1 MLEHPP
7 LQYAGVD
14 ECGRGCLFGPVVAA
28 AVVLP
33 QSFPDDTYQHI
44 KDSKKLSEKKRNL
57 LATYIKEHALAYS
70 IASLTHTEIDKYNIL
85 QASLKAMHK
94 ALNHI
99 YPTLPFTA
107 IYVDGTHFKPF
118 LPPGEDIEEAIPYY
132 TLEQGDNKILAIA
145 AASIL
150 AKTYRDNLILQGCQ
164 ENELW
169 NRYDLKNNKGYGT
182 AKHLKALQEYG
193 PIEGHRLTFA
203 PVSKAINPSL
213 SIT

>member
-1 MLEHPP
+1 MLEHPST
-7 LQYAGVD
+7 LYAGVD

-33 QSFPDDTYQHI
+33 QSFPDDTYQQI

-57 LATYIKEHALAYS
+57 LASYIKEHALAYS
-70 IASLTHTEIDKYNIL
+70 IASLSHTEIDKYNIL

-94 ALNHI
+94 ALNTI
-99 YPTLPFTA
+99 YPTIPFTS
-107 IYVDGTHFKPF
+107 IYVDGNHFKPF
-118 LPPGEDIEEAIPYY
+118 LPPNTDQEAIPHY

-150 AKTYRDNLILQGCQ
+150 AKTYRDNLILEGCQ

-169 NRYDLKNNKGYGT
+169 NRYDLHHNKGYGT
-182 AKHLKALQEYG
+182 PKHLKALREYG
-193 PIEGHRLTFA
+193 PIEGHRLTFS
-203 PVSKAINPSL
+203 PVSQAVL
-213 SIT
+213 EGQ